1 MLKEYKSDFRKSNIR
16 SYFGYDNKFP
26 NFSTSLR
33 KRLSKFFG
41 SGGPFEQFY
50 HNTMAKII
58 VQTQDLIHK
67 TNRKPNFLTCYQNT
81 PAFDRAGDNETR
93 NFMKTEND
101 SERSIF

>member
-1 MLKEYKSDFRKSNIR
+1 
-16 SYFGYDNKFP
+16 
-26 NFSTSLR
+26 
-33 KRLSKFFG
+33 
-41 SGGPFEQFY
+41 
-50 HNTMAKII
+50 MAKII

-67 TNRKPNFLTCYQNT
+67 TNRKAKFLTCYQNI